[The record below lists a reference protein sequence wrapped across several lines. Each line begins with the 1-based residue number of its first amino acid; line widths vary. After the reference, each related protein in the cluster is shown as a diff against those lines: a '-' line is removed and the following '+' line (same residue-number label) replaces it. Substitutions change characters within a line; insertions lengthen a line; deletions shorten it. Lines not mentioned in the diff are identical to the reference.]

1 MKDKEDT
8 KGNSKEEIARPSKA
22 YSYSN
27 SYSNSYSIRIRF
39 FIQTLHFISRQSKF
53 I

>member
-27 SYSNSYSIRIRF
+27 SYSIRIRF